1 VSLTVEQVQVIQLGL
16 LQFRGQLADID
27 DTLGLRVRTALST
40 DAMLLAG
47 NVRTMAGALDDLTQA
62 LQSALGFPVA
72 AEPVEEREEVGVRG

>member
-1 VSLTVEQVQVIQLGL
+1 VSLTVEQLQVIRIGL
-16 LQFRGQLADID
+16 IEFRGQLADID

-47 NVRTMAGALDDLTQA
+47 NVRTMAGALDDLTQT

-72 AEPVEEREEVGVRG
+72 AEEREEVGASV